1 MQLALSSSGAYSE
14 EMKREMGRSE
24 ELEEPFCV
32 LETTF
37 FSPSGWRHGQSGKNA
52 QCAKL
57 GSAEKMLSL
66 SMGEGARSPRIP
78 GKRGE
83 VVLKDIGHFCPGSG
97 V

>member
-1 MQLALSSSGAYSE
+1 MNFQRFTLSLFLKLSIDELHIEISQRPKSSI
-14 EMKREMGRSE
+14 
-24 ELEEPFCV
+24 